1 MNLRAARILANQILI
16 SGRKRFDAMLGIV
29 SRIHDDT
36 YEIFA
41 VASETG
47 IPEVGD
53 SYPLTAV
60 YCREVV
66 EKRHTVAITEI
77 DGVHTSMEARDTPY
91 SAEDIADNEAQA
103 LRIAQAVSTAMG
115 NPGFI
120 PG

>member
-1 MNLRAARILANQILI
+1 MNLRAARTLANEILLA
-16 SGRKRFDAMLGIV
+16 GRKRFDAMLGIV

-66 EKRHTVAITEI
+66 EKRHTHRGHHRNRWRSRIKQA
-77 DGVHTSMEARDTPY
+77 
-91 SAEDIADNEAQA
+91 SA
-103 LRIAQAVSTAMG
+103 L
-115 NPGFI
+115 
-120 PG
+120 